1 MLDSWKANT
10 NPVYARDI
18 KEGGSGQTY
27 QFENVFLPGKEPNGT
42 PFSSIEMNKIIEAI
56 NQLSGQNLL
65 INSDF
70 RVHQRGTSITDFHN
84 GGKGRYSADRWMVSC
99 SSAVNSFLSMTC
111 QDEGRLKVSNSRN
124 LEAAFTLKYLMEDC
138 DLFQVRGRTLGILYS
153 INGVTA
159 GKVRQIPADQ
169 TSHEVVSLEVTV
181 PAYATIT
188 IDYVKAEIV
197 SNEVTNESVLRY
209 LSPYRPKPFAEEYA
223 ACIRYY
229 QIAGPYHLTLRNT
242 ASGSENF
249 YIYPMS
255 FPRMRTAPESALVL
269 DHTDNVENIYVT
281 IRSPQSLSVVFTP
294 VAIIMSLMFR
304 VYLDAELYS

>member
-70 RVHQRGTSITDFHN
+70 RVHQRGTSITDFYN
-84 GGKGRYSADRWMVSC
+84 GGKGRYSADRWMVTC
-99 SSAVNSFLSMTC
+99 SSTVNSFLSLTC
-111 QDEGRLKVSNSRN
+111 QDEGGLKVTNSRN
-124 LEAAFTLKYLMEDC
+124 LESVFTLKYFMEDR

-153 INGVTA
+153 INGIA
-159 GKVRQIPADQ
+159 DGKARQIPASQ
-169 TSHEVVSLEVTV
+169 TSHEVVSLDVTV
-181 PAYATIT
+181 PAHATIT

-197 SNEVTNESVLRY
+197 SDGVTDETVLRY
-209 LSPYRPKPFAEEYA
+209 LSPYRPKPYAEEYA

-229 QIAGPYHLTLRNT
+229 QIAGPYHITLRNT

-249 YIYPMS
+249 YIYPFS
-255 FPRMRTAPESALVL
+255 FSPMRDAPQFSLAVEHA
-269 DHTDNVENIYVT
+269 DNVENVYAAIK
-281 IRSPQSLSVVFTP
+281 SSQSMSIVFTP

-304 VYLDAELYS
+304 VYLDAELYR